1 MSDFPEGIIAPEGA
15 QELVDVCKETWT
27 VIQNEESSVPDSDEA
42 VDRFGGLLQGEHRLN
57 KKAEAEMLP
66 LPPIP
71 AAKPLGQRVHF
82 APRSIPYGVAI

>member
-42 VDRFGGLLQGEHRLN
+42 VDRFEVAMADLAEMDVHVNNEAASDWAEQTALLQ
-57 KKAEAEMLP
+57 
-66 LPPIP
+66 
-71 AAKPLGQRVHF
+71 
-82 APRSIPYGVAI
+82 